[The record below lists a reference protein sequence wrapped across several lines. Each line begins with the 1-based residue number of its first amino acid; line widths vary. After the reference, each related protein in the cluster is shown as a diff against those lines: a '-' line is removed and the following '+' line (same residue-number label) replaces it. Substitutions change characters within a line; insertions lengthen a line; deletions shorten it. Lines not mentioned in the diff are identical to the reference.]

1 MSNFETFAQILGG
14 IPGTAVQHYSAST
27 VDSLATITTAG
38 YLNDLGDKVKLND
51 IFWINYLDTSTQ
63 PVGGSVVGM
72 IATLGV
78 FQVTVSG
85 SNVSLTA
92 FPIGA
97 PAVANLLS
105 AGFANPNTNANLV
118 TFDVTVGQAALA
130 SAGTVTLYAST
141 AAKQF
146 KVRMLE
152 LESGGTNFSGGGGDR
167 LGQVTD
173 GTSVYSVIPAAVM
186 QSLVNARWGVST
198 PLPNAASV
206 ANNTST
212 VAGASLV
219 FSYSGGTTDYTA
231 GSLRIS
237 GMLERVA

>member
-27 VDSLATITTAG
+27 VDNLGTVTASG

-51 IFWINYLDTSTQ
+51 IFWINYSDTSTQ
-63 PVGGSVVGM
+63 PVGGHVVGE

-105 AGFANPNTNANLV
+105 ASFASPDVNANLIG
-118 TFDVTVGQAALA
+118 FDVTVGFSALA
-130 SAGTVTLYAST
+130 SAGSVTLQASSGS
-141 AAKQF
+141 KQY
-146 KVRMLE
+146 KIRTLE

-173 GTSVYSVIPAAVM
+173 GTSVYSVIPAATM
-186 QSLVNARWGVST
+186 QALVNARWGVT
-198 PLPNAASV
+198 ALPNAASV

-212 VAGASLV
+212 VAGAPLV
-219 FSYSGGTTDYTA
+219 FKYSGGTVDYTA

-237 GMLERVA
+237 GLMQRVA